1 MSIEDRKLFSSY
13 VADVSRIQRQHV
25 ASRIEKLA
33 NHQRL
38 VWHYFLGCTFFSTAS
53 VMAVFKIWGPR
64 HIFKNSMYYTRPL
77 PPAIS
82 MGVVMFGLVY
92 TCRGMLVRNR
102 ICIMI
107 DDYEYELKRIK
118 GHHCEEGVTQLAW
131 LEFVKDQV
139 KQGNEDRFDFDKL
152 KMDVERL
159 PHNS

>member
-1 MSIEDRKLFSSY
+1 
-13 VADVSRIQRQHV
+13 
-25 ASRIEKLA
+25 
-33 NHQRL
+33 
-38 VWHYFLGCTFFSTAS
+38 
-53 VMAVFKIWGPR
+53 MAVFKIWGPR